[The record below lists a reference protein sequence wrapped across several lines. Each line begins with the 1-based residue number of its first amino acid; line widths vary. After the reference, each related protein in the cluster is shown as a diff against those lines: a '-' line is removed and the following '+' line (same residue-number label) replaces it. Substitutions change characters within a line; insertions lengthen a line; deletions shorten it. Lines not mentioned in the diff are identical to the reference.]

1 MGHKNKKEKSESCKA
16 NYRSQRFAE
25 KHTPKTMKDQN
36 EDKNSNKE
44 NDVLQQ
50 FKERKKEQKKTSKK
64 SDISKLEISE
74 KVYEIEINEDMPI
87 RNERIRADH
96 TPTANPSNS
105 SVNDEV
111 QIEKVDSNIPKPP
124 SLGGLSTWLNNKIQK
139 DIPITNKTDQQKSI
153 LLPEDLDKDIKEKFK
168 ELQALSSGD
177 FFESGKLIRDLRQ
190 FCACS
195 VENNASLKKE
205 LQASYDE
212 YLNEK
217 YETKKLKLIE
227 TITSDQIKLV
237 QSQEESVSEE
247 LKVPLPDRASLR
259 DTQVTMQSF
268 VDSTLKVADS
278 VVPLIIKKNKLNDD
292 CMNLRRVQRKQASLI
307 NSAIYT
313 RKRKCRMGYKVL
325 STSINLLQNFKD
337 HISHLQTQ
345 TFPKSQKTSNNKWSK
360 KLNNFPRLEKT
371 FLDQIDNINHAIGK
385 KQETL
390 ESLLLKADKVEEE
403 SKVNSKEITK
413 AKIQFK
419 ARLQNDEEVKK
430 IREEARETKR
440 EIEKAIHSNDN
451 QIKELEKIRHRL
463 ENDDQNDSDMKSLL
477 QEAEELDYQIFHTDK
492 DLYKVETKQI
502 EMKELRRY
510 RIGLIFDE
518 EKKSKL
524 MDEEIRRMQQEIPIL
539 LNEISDKKELRS
551 AMSFKLLETTRKL
564 NEYFHTSQ
572 QEFYTMQRYV

>member
-139 DIPITNKTDQQKSI
+139 DTPITNKTDQQKSI

-195 VENNASLKKE
+195 VENNANLKKE

-345 TFPKSQKTSNNKWSK
+345 TFPKNQKTSNNKWSK

-419 ARLQNDEEVKK
+419 ARLQNDEEVEK